1 LTDPKQWIY
10 VICVF
15 CVSLVSGGIS
25 AFGPLIISG
34 FGLDPFQ
41 SILYNM
47 IPGGIHIVTNII
59 AAYLVTITKRKMPV
73 LLGVTCFPLA
83 AAAALYALPRGDEYR
98 SQLLAVYFI
107 LQIFQPVTPV
117 LFSWT
122 FANTAGHTKKT
133 VTTGMLFVGLCVGNI
148 VGPQLYLTK
157 EAPRY
162 QTGLIG
168 NLVVLAILFG
178 LIIVQT
184 FYLSLLNRRN
194 AKRRKAM
201 GKTGLNVDYSLE
213 SSSKWAAM
221 KAQQKHNEQ
230 EGGIA
235 EEHNAA
241 AFEDLTDLQNVDF
254 IYSL

>member
-1 LTDPKQWIY
+1 M
-10 VICVF
+10 ICVF

-25 AFGPLIISG
+25 AFGPLIIAG

-47 IPGGIHIVTNII
+47 IPGGIHIVTNIL
-59 AAYLVTITKRKMPV
+59 AAYVVTITKRKMPV

-98 SQLLAVYFI
+98 SQLLAVYFL
-107 LQIFQPVTPV
+107 LQCFQPVTPV
-117 LFSWT
+117 IFSWT

-133 VTTGMLFVGLCVGNI
+133 VTTAMLFVGLCVGNI
-148 VGPQLYLTK
+148 VGPQLYLSN

-168 NLVVLAILFG
+168 NLIVLCVLFG
-178 LIIVQT
+178 LIIVQAL
-184 FYLSLLNRRN
+184 YLALLNRRN
-194 AKRRKAM
+194 SKKRQAM
-201 GKTGLNVDYSLE
+201 GRSGANIDYSLE

-221 KAQQKHNEQ
+221 KAQQQQKEEESGEFN
-230 EGGIA
+230 
-235 EEHNAA
+235 EHNAN
-241 AFEDLTDLQNVDF
+241 AFADLTDLKNVDF
-254 IYSL
+254 VYSL

>member
-1 LTDPKQWIY
+1 
-10 VICVF
+10 
-15 CVSLVSGGIS
+15 
-25 AFGPLIISG
+25 
-34 FGLDPFQ
+34 
-41 SILYNM
+41 M
-47 IPGGIHIVTNII
+47 IPGGIHIVTNIL
-59 AAYLVTITKRKMPV
+59 AAYLVTISKRKMPV

-83 AAAALYALPRGDEYR
+83 AAAALYALPRGAEYR

-107 LQIFQPVTPV
+107 LQIFQPVTPI

-168 NLVVLAILFG
+168 NLVVIAILFG

-194 AKRRKAM
+194 AKKRKAM
-201 GKTGLNVDYSLE
+201 GKTGPNVDYSLE

>member
-1 LTDPKQWIY
+1 MDPKQWIY
-10 VICVF
+10 VACVF

-83 AAAALYALPRGDEYR
+83 AAAALYALPRGDEYK
-98 SQLLAVYFI
+98 SQLLAVYFL

-122 FANTAGHTKKT
+122 FANQKDCYDWYAIRRSMCRKHRRTSAIPFERSAKIPDWTHRKLG
-133 VTTGMLFVGLCVGNI
+133 G
-148 VGPQLYLTK
+148 
-157 EAPRY
+157 PRY
-162 QTGLIG
+162 PIRLDHRPD
-168 NLVVLAILFG
+168 
-178 LIIVQT
+178 
-184 FYLSLLNRRN
+184 SLLVTIEPT
-194 AKRRKAM
+194 KRKEEKGNGQEWTQCRLLARIVVQM
-201 GKTGLNVDYSLE
+201 GVNEGSTE
-213 SSSKWAAM
+213 
-221 KAQQKHNEQ
+221 AQ
-230 EGGIA
+230 
-235 EEHNAA
+235 
-241 AFEDLTDLQNVDF
+241 
-254 IYSL
+254 